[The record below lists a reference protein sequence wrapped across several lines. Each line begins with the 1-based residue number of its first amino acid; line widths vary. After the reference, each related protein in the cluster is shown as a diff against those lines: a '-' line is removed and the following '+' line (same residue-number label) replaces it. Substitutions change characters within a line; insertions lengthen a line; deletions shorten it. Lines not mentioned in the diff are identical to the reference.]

1 MAHRTSHSYA
11 TDKEALLKRL
21 KRMEG
26 QVRGISQMVEDD
38 RYCLDIVQQINAITA
53 AAREVSMVLLEDHL
67 RGCVQDAIK
76 EDNSEE
82 AIKEMVKVLGKALGR

>member
-11 TDKEALLKRL
+11 ANKEALLKRL

-26 QVRGISQMVEDD
+26 QVRGISQMIEDD
-38 RYCLDIVQQINAITA
+38 RYCLDIVQQINALTA
-53 AAREVSMVLLEDHL
+53 AAREVSLVVLEDHL

-76 EDNSEE
+76 DNNSDE